1 MGLLVP
7 GVPSAVDGG
16 GLTGV
21 GSVLAAVGRLVVVP
35 GGVSSGLK
43 PFDDFA
49 DLDEDDLD
57 DERRFFAALPPSSSI
72 PSKAERILLDLVCS
86 AAFSPFA
93 FEDFAPLALT
103 VLSSA
108 LTPFPDFPSMML
120 LPTTTSLNA
129 LTPGVAFEALLN
141 ALPPLTPPWDW
152 APEMMPAMMS
162 ALDPI
167 FIVIL

>member
-108 LTPFPDFPSMML
+108 LTP
-120 LPTTTSLNA
+120 
-129 LTPGVAFEALLN
+129 GVAFEALLN

-152 APEMMPAMMS
+152 APEIMPAMMS